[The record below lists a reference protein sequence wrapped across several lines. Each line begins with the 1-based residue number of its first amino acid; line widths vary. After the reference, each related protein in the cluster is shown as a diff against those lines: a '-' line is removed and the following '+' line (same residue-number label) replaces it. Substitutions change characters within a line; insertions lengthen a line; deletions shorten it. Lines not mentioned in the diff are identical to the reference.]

1 MRLTPPPLLL
11 CLQQQSGAI
20 LGAMAA
26 AGGAEA
32 VLSAVRSLRSSEGFR
47 AAAAAPE
54 PLPPITRSL
63 LATTLASDEGAA
75 TVGPHS
81 SA

>member
-1 MRLTPPPLLL
+1 MPLVPPPLLL

-20 LGAMAA
+20 IGAMAA

-32 VLSAVRSLRSSEGFR
+32 VLSCMRSLQSSEAFR

-75 TVGPHS
+75 RTIQHE
-81 SA
+81 